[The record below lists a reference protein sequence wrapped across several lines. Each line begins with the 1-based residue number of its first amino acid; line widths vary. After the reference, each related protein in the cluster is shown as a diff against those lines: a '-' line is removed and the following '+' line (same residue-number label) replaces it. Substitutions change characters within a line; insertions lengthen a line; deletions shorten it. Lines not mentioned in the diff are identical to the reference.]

1 MANGKLLSVGLLVA
15 GMVCAGLG
23 VGGASAGEV
32 KPVKIAFYGSISGV
46 NSESGRQGMLAVKA
60 AQQYVNENGGIKAL
74 GGAPIEIVPIDGTS
88 DAAQGVL
95 PLERSLSQGGISGI
109 VGSAQSAFALISLP
123 ILQKYKVP
131 AVTASAANG
140 TITQKGCEFI
150 FQPAAKA
157 AQFSIMQ
164 LDFLR
169 FIAGKMG
176 KDVKDLKCAI
186 IFENSAWGEDNAK
199 ANRRDL
205 TAAGMTLAVDE
216 NYEAGRLSDASPII
230 TKLKNAGVDVVFPS
244 CYAND
249 AKLLMTA
256 MNSMKYKPII
266 IAGGSAF
273 TWPSLL
279 NDLGEDVNGICSA
292 DGWVWDNKATLSFP
306 EFTKIRE
313 RYEKENGEFIPGQ
326 GGPSIISF
334 MLIVEAIERGKSA
347 DSVSVR
353 DQLRQLNA
361 DNSPWF
367 KAYCTGKGSF
377 DDKGYNA
384 GSVPII
390 LQWQDNK
397 PRCVYPP
404 EAASSDVINPLTLK
418 PFGK

>member
-1 MANGKLLSVGLLVA
+1 MRNKKLLQAVLLVA
-15 GMVCAGLG
+15 GIALAGF
-23 VGGASAGEV
+23 ASAAE
-32 KPVKIAFYGSISGV
+32 PVKIAFYGSISGV

-60 AQQYVNENGGIKAL
+60 AQQYVNDNGGIKAL
-74 GGAPIEIVPIDGTS
+74 GGAKIEIVPIDGTS

-95 PLERSLSQGGISGI
+95 PLERALSQGGISGI

-157 AQFSIMQ
+157 AQFSVMQ

-169 FIAGKMG
+169 FLAEKMG
-176 KDVKDLKCAI
+176 KKAEDLKCAI

-205 TAAGMTLAVDE
+205 QAAGMTIAVDE
-216 NYEAGRLSDASPII
+216 NYEAGKLADASPIV
-230 TKLKNAGVDVVFPS
+230 TKLRSAGVDVVFPS

-256 MNSMKYKPII
+256 MNAMRYKPIV

-279 NDLGEDVNGICSA
+279 NDLGDDVNGICSA
-292 DGWVWDNKATLSFP
+292 DGWVWDNKATLDYP

-313 RYEKENGEFIPGQ
+313 RYEQENGEFIPGQ

-334 MLIVEAIERGKSA
+334 MLIVEAIENGKSA

-353 DQLRQLNA
+353 DELRKLNA

-377 DDKGYNA
+377 DNTGYNA

-390 LQWQDNK
+390 LQWQDLK
-397 PRCVYPP
+397 PRCVFPP
-404 EAASSDVINPLTLK
+404 EAASSEVIDPLTLK
-418 PFGK
+418 PFAK